1 MYAIRR
7 NRLLIG
13 VFSAAVLIG
22 GCGDSETANLS
33 PEAKVH
39 MDRLNTWKLGDWL
52 HDIDAAMAA
61 SAAADRG
68 DLGEPTPDLLAKVQL
83 PKKAIRMVLP
93 TKCWPHDALGSVI
106 SKYVDTAH
114 TDHACLD
121 AQGYKRSK

>member
-1 MYAIRR
+1 MSTIQQT
-7 NRLLIG
+7 RLLIG
-13 VFSAAVLIG
+13 VLLAVTLS
-22 GCGDSETANLS
+22 GCFEDKESANLS

-68 DLGEPTPDLLAKVQL
+68 ELGEPTPDLFAKVQL
-83 PKKAIRMVLP
+83 PKKARRMVLP
-93 TKCWPHDALGSVI
+93 TKCWPHDESGSVI
-106 SKYVDTAH
+106 TKYVDTAH

-121 AQGYKRSK
+121 SKGYTRSK